1 MIHGTQQLRPCMAQ
15 KQMAQFE
22 KISTGQGRKEE
33 GSLLDSIP
41 RRYEVGLSKIDKE
54 ISRRLLADVFV

>member
-1 MIHGTQQLRPCMAQ
+1 MAQ